1 MQPRTLLVN
10 GLLLLLAVTLSLS
23 SAIAQLSIA
32 RKNDTSRAVG
42 VSFISQM
49 IKNEHREIVVG
60 NVSYPDFDGPVLD
73 FNQSSAGDDSLY
85 ASMLPYQNAL
95 LLIAQNPKLREI
107 HDTMEELVPF
117 DLHNVTA
124 FHMAYFALEE
134 KNLISSS
141 PKALLTSDESFGARR
156 LGIMGHNLQLVSIG
170 IPSLDLWQLTNELV
184 QDVCGEI
191 NITTAVTNKRVYVA
205 DFSTVGEFTDESR
218 NATKYTPSVRGF
230 FCFNNVRSTFLP
242 LAIEYSESKLMLTK
256 NDTHEDWTLAKMAL
270 DVAELNHQMMQ
281 HQVQVHKLMIPIQV
295 EVIRAIDS
303 KHPVYALLEYHFGPN
318 FAIENRSRA
327 TLFCKNSSFDQTFG
341 FGASGALRLAKMVQN
356 YTRVDENFRDEME
369 RRGLTNLPSHRLIA
383 SGVDF
388 YRAFREFVRSYL
400 EAFYTSEDEIQN
412 DPELQ
417 NWAQQT
423 TKLEFLRGFP
433 DKFTGFED
441 LTKLLTHLVFQ
452 STVRHQMMHGPST
465 WDSIG
470 APFVTP
476 ALWNKRLPS
485 ERGSGVDPL
494 DYAMPS
500 ELLPTLFEFAAS
512 AARPVQAQ
520 LSLLHAYNVT
530 PFVNENRLAA
540 PIARFHQ
547 AMQFLEER
555 EDADESSKL
564 MNSYVRPSQ
573 VPNFPFA

>member
-1 MQPRTLLVN
+1 MQPRALLAN
-10 GLLLLLAVTLSLS
+10 ELLLAVTLSPS
-23 SAIAQLSIA
+23 SAVTQLSIA
-32 RKNDTSRAVG
+32 RKNDISRAVG
-42 VSFISQM
+42 MSFISQI
-49 IKNEHREIVVG
+49 IKNEYREIMVG

-85 ASMLPYQNAL
+85 ASMLPCQSAL
-95 LLIAQNPKLREI
+95 LLFAQSPKLREI
-107 HDTMEELVPF
+107 RDTMEELVPF
-117 DLHNVTA
+117 DSHNVTA
-124 FHMAYFALEE
+124 FHMAYFALEK
-134 KNLISSS
+134 KNLTSSS
-141 PKALLTSDESFGARR
+141 SKALLISDESFDTRR
-156 LGIMGHNLQLVSIG
+156 LGTMSHNLQLVPVR
-170 IPSLDLWQLTNELV
+170 IPSLDLWQLTDELV
-184 QDVCGEI
+184 QDDCGEA
-191 NITTAVTNKRVYVA
+191 NITTAVTNKCVYVA
-205 DFSTVGEFTDESR
+205 NFSTVGEFTDEAR
-218 NATKYTPSVRGF
+218 NATKYTPSIGGF
-230 FCFNNVRSTFLP
+230 FCFNNARSTFLP

-295 EVIRAIDS
+295 EMIRAIDP

-318 FAIENRSRA
+318 FAIENRSQA
-327 TLFCKNSSFDQTFG
+327 TLFYKNSSFDQTFG
-341 FGASGALRLAKMVQN
+341 FGISGALRFAKMEQN
-356 YTRVDENFRDEME
+356 YARADEDFRDEME

-400 EAFYTSEDEIQN
+400 KAFYASENEIQN

-417 NWAQQT
+417 NWAQQAA
-423 TKLEFLRGFP
+423 KLKFLRGFP

-452 STVRHQMMHGPST
+452 NTVRHQMMHGPST
-465 WDSIG
+465 WDNIG

-476 ALWNKRLPS
+476 AHWSKRLAL

-500 ELLPTLFEFAAS
+500 ELLPTLFEFAAG
-512 AARPVQAQ
+512 AACPVQAQ
-520 LSLLHAYNVT
+520 LSLLHVYNVM
-530 PFVNENRLAA
+530 PFVNESRLAA

-547 AMQFLEER
+547 AMQSLEER
-555 EDADESSKL
+555 EDADESSEL
-564 MNSYVRPSQ
+564 INSYVRPSQ
-573 VPNFPFA
+573 VPIFPFA